1 MVSCVTWGSIVSV
14 DADAICIVFECCW
27 FKRWSY
33 LPSPLGISQQL
44 GTELLAWGAQPA
56 TCLAIG
62 RSAKPTSATN
72 RRAAAACGPSPS
84 KRPFSA
90 PVPWRW
96 AKASVTSRSSWDLG
110 PQKRCEKFDLES
122 KMAMGTCGRC
132 FVYWWFLVISRFLM
146 ISIILNMVMI
156 FRYVAYVSL
165 LEGDFLPESHI
176 PTGPSTEVIW
186 IKNSPCRSRSS
197 LKYSRILRAST

>member
-1 MVSCVTWGSIVSV
+1 MIRVSKTVRCALSLGPGEFIEPPKGPSSSSKIEVWMVLCVTWGSIVSV

-44 GTELLAWGAQPA
+44 GTELLGWGARMAQPA

-110 PQKRCEKFDLES
+110 HEKNAAKNSTWNQRWRWEHAEDASF
-122 KMAMGTCGRC
+122 
-132 FVYWWFLVISRFLM
+132 I
-146 ISIILNMVMI
+146 
-156 FRYVAYVSL
+156 
-165 LEGDFLPESHI
+165 GDF
-176 PTGPSTEVIW
+176 
-186 IKNSPCRSRSS
+186 
-197 LKYSRILRAST
+197 